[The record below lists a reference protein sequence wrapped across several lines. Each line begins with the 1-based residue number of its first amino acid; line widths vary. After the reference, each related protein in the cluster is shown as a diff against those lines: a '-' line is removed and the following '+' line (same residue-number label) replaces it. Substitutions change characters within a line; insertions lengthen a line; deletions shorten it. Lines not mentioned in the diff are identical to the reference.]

1 MPISVILWVTGQAV
15 EQEVNPALD
24 KADSQ
29 MKCLIAK
36 GTEIKSCGARDL
48 LCCEIP
54 AVHVL
59 HLSLLALVSGV
70 RGIDLASQHLPPTA
84 NIFTCQGS

>member
-1 MPISVILWVTGQAV
+1 M

-24 KADSQ
+24 IADSQ

-36 GTEIKSCGARDL
+36 VHRLKACGARGL
-48 LCCEIP
+48 LFCEIP

-59 HLSLLALVSGV
+59 HLFLFALVSGTC
-70 RGIDLASQHLPPTA
+70 GIDLASQHLPLTA
-84 NIFTCQGS
+84 NIFTCQGL